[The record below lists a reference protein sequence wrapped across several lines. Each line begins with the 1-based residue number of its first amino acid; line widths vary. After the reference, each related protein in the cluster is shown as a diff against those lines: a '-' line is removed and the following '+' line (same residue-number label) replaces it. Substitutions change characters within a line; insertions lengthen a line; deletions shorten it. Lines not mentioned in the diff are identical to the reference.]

1 MPTSLA
7 ARVNSREQQSKKEPT
22 HTDDWSVD
30 IVENTIQ
37 LEEDTPKI
45 NKQAIITQVD
55 TKEKQRIT
63 PTDIISALNTYDS
76 KETMQM
82 NQHGLVYIPAEQI
95 INETALGGI

>member
-1 MPTSLA
+1 
-7 ARVNSREQQSKKEPT
+7 
-22 HTDDWSVD
+22 
-30 IVENTIQ
+30 

-82 NQHGLVYIPAEQI
+82 N
-95 INETALGGI
+95 